1 MFESIDVSPLLHLR
15 ERVLRRPRFLA
26 DAHLGRLAG
35 YLRMLGFDT
44 LYPVAGDDRV
54 VAARA
59 EEEGRIILTRD
70 RALLMRRAV
79 THGCYLRPIAP
90 RKQLSYLLQRV
101 DLCRLIHPFSRCI
114 RCNAVLKPV
123 AREQIEAQLPLAVRS
138 AHKRFWRYGACGR
151 LYWRGSH
158 YRHMQTFIADHCPD

>member
-1 MFESIDVSPLLHLR
+1 LPKLRLR

-54 VAARA
+54 VMARA
-59 EEEGRIILTRD
+59 VEEGRIILTRD
-70 RALLMRRAV
+70 RAPLMRKAV
-79 THGCYLRPIAP
+79 THGCYICPTAP
-90 RKQLSYLLQRV
+90 RRQLSYLLQRL

-114 RCNAVLKPV
+114 RCNGLLEPV
-123 AREQIEAQLPLAVRS
+123 TREQIEAQLPPAVRT
-138 AHKRFWRYGACGR
+138 AHKRF
-151 LYWRGSH
+151 
-158 YRHMQTFIADHCPD
+158 